1 MLLSRLLTRTS
12 FDSYADF
19 KKNYELIV
27 PERFNFARDVVDAW
41 AEADERKRALVWL
54 NDRGERREF
63 TFKEI
68 SELSKKA
75 ANYLSSLGLK
85 KGDRVMTLLKRNWQY
100 WVTAVACH
108 RMGVVIIPASVQLAT
123 KDIVYRVN
131 AAQIKAIIATDD
143 AWSQKQVENSVPQCP
158 SLQHILLARGGKEGW
173 LDYDRGIEEA
183 PAEFTM
189 PDIVNTDVL
198 VCYFTSGTTGMPK
211 LVVHDQ
217 TYPLG
222 HIVTAKF
229 WQRVED
235 GGLHLTVS
243 DSGWAKFGWGC
254 IYGQWISGSAVLGYD
269 FDKFDARNLI
279 NCVRNEKPTTFCVP
293 PTMYRFMMKEGIT
306 REDFMSVRSCGT
318 AGEALAAEITKE
330 FQRITGLVIH
340 EGFGQSEGSVLIGNF
355 AWFDPRPGALGKP
368 SPLYDIAIVDEEG
381 NECPVGQEGEIVIRS
396 LHKTVPPGLL
406 RGYWVDGRV
415 ERNYDDVYHTNDVA
429 WADENGFYWYVGR
442 NDDVIKCSGYRIGPF
457 EIESVLLT
465 HPAVHE
471 VAITAVP
478 DPIRGQVVCATVV
491 LSKGYEGT
499 PELTRELQTYVK
511 KLTAP
516 YKYPRVVRY
525 VDELPKTVSGKISR
539 ARIRAGESK

>member
-75 ANYLSSLGLK
+75 ANYLSSLGLR

-143 AWSQKQVENSVPQCP
+143 AWSQKQVEDSVPQCP
-158 SLQHILLARGGKEGW
+158 SLEHILLARGGKEGW
-173 LDYDRGIEEA
+173 LDYDKGIEEA

-318 AGEALAAEITKE
+318 AGEALAAEIIKE

-368 SPLYDIAIVDEEG
+368 SPLYDIAIVDEDG
-381 NECPVGQEGEIVIRS
+381 NECPVGQEGEIVIRN

-499 PELTRELQTYVK
+499 PELTKELQTYVK

-539 ARIRAGESK
+539 ARIRAGENK

>member
-1 MLLSRLLTRTS
+1 MLLSKLLTRTS

-19 KKNYELIV
+19 KKNYELMV
-27 PERFNFARDVVDAW
+27 PEKFNFARDVVDAW
-41 AEADERKRALVWL
+41 AEADEHKRALVWL

-75 ANYLSSLGLK
+75 ANYLSSLGLR

-143 AWSQKQVENSVPQCP
+143 AWSQKQVEDSVPQCP

-368 SPLYDIAIVDEEG
+368 SPLYDIAIVDEDG
-381 NECPVGQEGEIVIRS
+381 NECPVGQEGEIVIRN

-457 EIESVLLT
+457 EIESVIMELPYVLECGVSAE
-465 HPAVHE
+465 PDE
-471 VAITAVP
+471 V
-478 DPIRGQVVCATVV
+478 RGQVVKASIV
-491 LSKGYEGT
+491 LTKGTEGT
-499 PELTRELQTYVK
+499 EELKKEIQNYVK
-511 KLTAP
+511 HKTAP
-516 YKYPRVVRY
+516 YKYPRIVVFR
-525 VDELPKTVSGKISR
+525 DELPKTTSGKI
-539 ARIRAGESK
+539 IRSQL

>member
-143 AWSQKQVENSVPQCP
+143 AWSQKQVEDSVPQCP
-158 SLQHILLARGGKEGW
+158 SLEHILLARGGKEGW

-368 SPLYDIAIVDEEG
+368 SPLYDIAIVDEDG
-381 NECPVGQEGEIVIRS
+381 NECPVGQEGEIVIRN

-478 DPIRGQVVCATVV
+478 DPIRGQVVCASIV

-539 ARIRAGESK
+539 ARIRAGENK

>member
-1 MLLSRLLTRTS
+1 MLLSKLLTRTS

-19 KKNYELIV
+19 KKNYELMV
-27 PERFNFARDVVDAW
+27 PEKFNFARDVVDAW
-41 AEADERKRALVWL
+41 AEADEHKRALVWL

-75 ANYLSSLGLK
+75 ANYLSSLGLR

-143 AWSQKQVENSVPQCP
+143 AWSQKQVEDSVPQCP

-189 PDIVNTDVL
+189 PDVVNTDVL

-381 NECPVGQEGEIVIRS
+381 NECPVGQEGEIVIRN

-478 DPIRGQVVCATVV
+478 DPIRGQVVCASIV

-499 PELTRELQTYVK
+499 PELTKELQTYVK

-539 ARIRAGESK
+539 ARIRAGENK

>member
-1 MLLSRLLTRTS
+1 MLLSKLLTRTS

-19 KKNYELIV
+19 KKNYELMV
-27 PERFNFARDVVDAW
+27 PEKFNFARDVVDAW
-41 AEADERKRALVWL
+41 AEADEHKRALVWL

-68 SELSKKA
+68 SELSRKA

-131 AAQIKAIIATDD
+131 AAEIKAIIATDD
-143 AWSQKQVENSVPQCP
+143 AWSQKQVEDSVPQCP

-173 LDYDRGIEEA
+173 LDYDKGIEEA

-368 SPLYDIAIVDEEG
+368 SPLYDIAIVDEDG
-381 NECPVGQEGEIVIRS
+381 NECPVGQEGEIVIRN

-406 RGYWVDGRV
+406 RGYWVDGKV

-478 DPIRGQVVCATVV
+478 DPIRGQVVCATIV

-499 PELTRELQTYVK
+499 PELTKELQNYVK

-516 YKYPRVVRY
+516 YKYPRVVHY

>member
-1 MLLSRLLTRTS
+1 MLLSKLLTRTS

-19 KKNYELIV
+19 KKNYELMV
-27 PERFNFARDVVDAW
+27 PEKFNFARDVVDAW
-41 AEADERKRALVWL
+41 AEADEHKRALVWL

-75 ANYLSSLGLK
+75 ANYLSSLGLR

-143 AWSQKQVENSVPQCP
+143 AWSQKQVEDSVPQCP
-158 SLQHILLARGGKEGW
+158 SLEHILLARGGKEGW

-368 SPLYDIAIVDEEG
+368 SPLYDIAIVDEDG
-381 NECPVGQEGEIVIRS
+381 NECPVGQEGEIVIRN

-478 DPIRGQVVCATVV
+478 DPIRGQVVCASIV

-499 PELTRELQTYVK
+499 PELTKELQTYVK

-539 ARIRAGESK
+539 ARIRAGENK

>member
-1 MLLSRLLTRTS
+1 MLLSKLLTRTS

-19 KKNYELIV
+19 KKNYELMV
-27 PERFNFARDVVDAW
+27 PEKFNFARDVVDAW
-41 AEADERKRALVWL
+41 AEADEHKRALVWL

-75 ANYLSSLGLK
+75 ANYLSSLGLR

-143 AWSQKQVENSVPQCP
+143 AWSQKQVEDSVPQCP
-158 SLQHILLARGGKEGW
+158 SLEHILLARGGKEGW

-368 SPLYDIAIVDEEG
+368 SPLYDIAIVDEDG
-381 NECPVGQEGEIVIRS
+381 NECPVGQEGEIVIRN

-478 DPIRGQVVCATVV
+478 DPIRGQVVCASIV
-491 LSKGYEGT
+491 LSKGYEGM
-499 PELTRELQTYVK
+499 PELTKELQTYVK

-539 ARIRAGESK
+539 ARIRAGENK

>member
-1 MLLSRLLTRTS
+1 MLLSKLLTRTS

-19 KKNYELIV
+19 KKNYELMV
-27 PERFNFARDVVDAW
+27 PEKFNFARDVVDAW
-41 AEADERKRALVWL
+41 AEADEHKRALVWL

-75 ANYLSSLGLK
+75 ANYLSSLGLR

-143 AWSQKQVENSVPQCP
+143 AWSQKQVEDSVPQCP
-158 SLQHILLARGGKEGW
+158 SLEHILLARGGKEGW

-368 SPLYDIAIVDEEG
+368 SPLYDIAIVDEDG
-381 NECPVGQEGEIVIRS
+381 NECPVGQEGEIVIRN

-478 DPIRGQVVCATVV
+478 DPIRGQVVCASIV

-499 PELTRELQTYVK
+499 PELTKELQTYVK

-539 ARIRAGESK
+539 ARIRSGENK

>member
-1 MLLSRLLTRTS
+1 MLLSKLLTRTS

-19 KKNYELIV
+19 KKNYELMV
-27 PERFNFARDVVDAW
+27 PEKFNFARDVVDAW

-75 ANYLSSLGLK
+75 ANYLSSLGLR

-143 AWSQKQVENSVPQCP
+143 AWSQKQVEDSVPQCP
-158 SLQHILLARGGKEGW
+158 SLEHILLARGGKEGW

-368 SPLYDIAIVDEEG
+368 SPLYDIAIVDEDG
-381 NECPVGQEGEIVIRS
+381 NECPVGQEGEIVIRN

-478 DPIRGQVVCATVV
+478 DPIRGQVVCASIV

-499 PELTRELQTYVK
+499 PELTKELQTYVK

-539 ARIRAGESK
+539 ARIRAGENK

>member
-1 MLLSRLLTRTS
+1 MLLSKLLTRTS

-19 KKNYELIV
+19 KKNYELMV
-27 PERFNFARDVVDAW
+27 PEKFNFARDVVDAW
-41 AEADERKRALVWL
+41 AEADEHKRALVWL

-75 ANYLSSLGLK
+75 ANYLSSLGLR

-143 AWSQKQVENSVPQCP
+143 AWSQKQVEDSVPQCP

-381 NECPVGQEGEIVIRS
+381 NECPVGQEGEIVIRN

-478 DPIRGQVVCATVV
+478 DPIRGQVVCASIV

-499 PELTRELQTYVK
+499 PELTKELQTYVK

-525 VDELPKTVSGKISR
+525 VDELPGGGGGGGGG
-539 ARIRAGESK
+539 ARIRAGENK

>member
-1 MLLSRLLTRTS
+1 MLLSKLLSRTT

-19 KKNYELIV
+19 KKNYELYV
-27 PERFNFARDVVDAW
+27 PEKFNFARDVVDAW
-41 AEADERKRALVWL
+41 AQADETKRALVWL
-54 NDRGERREF
+54 NDSGERREF

-85 KGDRVMTLLKRNWQY
+85 KGDRIMTLLKRNWQY

-131 AAQIKAIIATDD
+131 AADIKAVIATDD
-143 AWSQKQVENSVPQCP
+143 AWSQKQVEDSVPQCP
-158 SLQHILLARGGKEGW
+158 GLQHILKVRGEKEGW
-173 LDYDRGIEEA
+173 LNYDAGIENA
-183 PAEFTM
+183 SADFTM
-189 PDIVNTDVL
+189 PEICNDDVL

-269 FDKFDARNLI
+269 MDKFDARNLI
-279 NCVRNEKPTTFCVP
+279 TVIRTEKPTTFCVP

-318 AGEALAAEITKE
+318 AGEALAAEITTE
-330 FQRITGLVIH
+330 FQRITGLVIP

-355 AWFDPRPGALGKP
+355 AWFDPKPGALGKP
-368 SPLYDIAIVDEEG
+368 SPLYDIAIVDENG
-381 NECPVGQEGEIVIRS
+381 DECQVGQEGEIVIRN

-406 RGYWVDGRV
+406 RGYWVDGKV
-415 ERNYDDVYHTNDVA
+415 ERNYDEVYHTNDVA

-465 HPAVHE
+465 HPAVLE
-471 VAITAVP
+471 CAITGAP
-478 DPIRGQVVCATVV
+478 DPIRGQVVCASII
-491 LSKGYEGT
+491 LAPGYEGT
-499 PELTRELQTYVK
+499 PELTKELQNYVK

-525 VDELPKTVSGKISR
+525 VTELPKTVSGKISR
-539 ARIRAGESK
+539 ARIRTGEN

>member
-1 MLLSRLLTRTS
+1 MLLSKLLTRTS

-19 KKNYELIV
+19 KKNYELMV
-27 PERFNFARDVVDAW
+27 PEKFNFARDVVDAW
-41 AEADERKRALVWL
+41 AEADEHKRALVWL

-75 ANYLSSLGLK
+75 ANYLSSLGLR

-143 AWSQKQVENSVPQCP
+143 AWSQKQVEDSVPQCP
-158 SLQHILLARGGKEGW
+158 SLEHILLARGGKEGW

-368 SPLYDIAIVDEEG
+368 SPLYDIAIVDEDG
-381 NECPVGQEGEIVIRS
+381 NECPVGQEGVIVIRN

-478 DPIRGQVVCATVV
+478 DPIRGQVVCASIV

-499 PELTRELQTYVK
+499 PELTKELQTYVK

-539 ARIRAGESK
+539 ARIRAGENK

>member
-1 MLLSRLLTRTS
+1 MLLSKLLTRTS

-19 KKNYELIV
+19 KKNYELMV
-27 PERFNFARDVVDAW
+27 PEKFNFARDVVDAW
-41 AEADERKRALVWL
+41 AEADEHKRALVWL

-75 ANYLSSLGLK
+75 ANYLSSLGLR

-143 AWSQKQVENSVPQCP
+143 AWSQKQVEDSVPQCP
-158 SLQHILLARGGKEGW
+158 SLEHILLARGGKEGW

-368 SPLYDIAIVDEEG
+368 SPLYDIAIVDEDG
-381 NECPVGQEGEIVIRS
+381 NECPVGQEGEIVIRN

-478 DPIRGQVVCATVV
+478 DPIRGQVVCASIV

-499 PELTRELQTYVK
+499 PELTKELQTYVK

>member
-1 MLLSRLLTRTS
+1 MLLSKLLTRTS

-19 KKNYELIV
+19 KKNYELNV
-27 PERFNFARDVVDAW
+27 PEKFNFARDVVDAW
-41 AEADERKRALVWL
+41 AEADEHKRALVWL

-85 KGDRVMTLLKRNWQY
+85 KGDRILTLLKRNWQY

-131 AAQIKAIIATDD
+131 AAEIKAIIATDD
-143 AWSQKQVENSVPQCP
+143 QWSQKQVEDSVAQCP
-158 SLQHILLARGGKEGW
+158 SLRHILLARGGKEGW
-173 LDYDRGIEEA
+173 LDYDKGIEEA
-183 PAEFTM
+183 PVQFTM
-189 PDIVNTDVL
+189 PDLVNTDVL

-269 FDKFDARNLI
+269 FDKFNARNLI
-279 NCVRNEKPTTFCVP
+279 DVVRNERPTTFCVP

-355 AWFDPRPGALGKP
+355 AWSDPRPGALGKP

-381 NECPVGQEGEIVIRS
+381 NECPVGQEGEIVIRN

-406 RGYWVDGRV
+406 RGYWVNGKV
-415 ERNYDDVYHTNDVA
+415 ERNYGDVYHTNDVA

-478 DPIRGQVVCATVV
+478 DPIRGQVVCASIV
-491 LSKGYEGT
+491 LSAGYEGT
-499 PELTRELQTYVK
+499 PELTKELQQYVK
-511 KLTAP
+511 RLTAP

-539 ARIRAGESK
+539 ARIRAGEDK

>member
-1 MLLSRLLTRTS
+1 MLLSKLLTRTS

-19 KKNYELIV
+19 KKNYELMV
-27 PERFNFARDVVDAW
+27 PEKFNFARDVVDAW
-41 AEADERKRALVWL
+41 AEADEHKRALVWL

-131 AAQIKAIIATDD
+131 AAEIKAIIATDD
-143 AWSQKQVENSVPQCP
+143 QWSQKQVEDSVPQCP

-173 LDYDRGIEEA
+173 LDYDKGIEESS
-183 PAEFTM
+183 AEFTM

-368 SPLYDIAIVDEEG
+368 SPLYDIAIVDEDG

-406 RGYWVDGRV
+406 RGYWVDGKV

-478 DPIRGQVVCATVV
+478 DPIRGQVVCATIV

-499 PELTRELQTYVK
+499 PELTKELQTYVK

-516 YKYPRVVRY
+516 YKYPRVVHY